1 MGAESF
7 LTLQIVDFAEGVDDR
22 VAALLTAG
30 TGITITYN
38 DGAGTLTIANTGL
51 GGSTGSTDNRI
62 LRADGT
68 GGATVQN
75 SAVTIDDSGNISG
88 LGTVNCGAITAN
100 GAGGQVVNIV
110 RAGLTSFGLG
120 DKNGDSFRIY
130 NNNTN
135 TDLLVIN
142 ATSRLVECGAI
153 TASGTFA
160 QSGTGVV
167 ATFGTDPAVVRI
179 GNEGNA
185 ATFVNAYVGGYAAA
199 AGASTVYFGQ
209 NLYWSGSAWVR
220 PHTSGNTS
228 LFWQQAGAF
237 YFNTGTGFGT
247 TRVTIA
253 HSGNVTLSALLF
265 CGVYTV
271 ATLPS
276 AAANAGALAQVT
288 DSSVTT
294 NGSAVSGGGS
304 NRVVV
309 FSNGSTWDV
318 VVA

>member
-30 TGITITYN
+30 TGITLTYN

-68 GGATVQN
+68 SGATVQN

-88 LGTVNCGAITAN
+88 LGTISCGDRITLGSDTYIERPSSGLINIFQAGAVRAAISSGEITATSAIRLTAFNPAAPDIAFVRNSTGPTAETRAAGGLRVRNADGSAAGAIN
-100 GAGGQVVNIV
+100 
-110 RAGLTSFGLG
+110 
-120 DKNGDSFRIY
+120 
-130 NNNTN
+130 
-135 TDLLVIN
+135 
-142 ATSRLVECGAI
+142 CGAI
-153 TASGTFA
+153 TASGA
-160 QSGTGVV
+160 LNVNNASGIYESGSGRTV
-167 ATFGTDPAVVRI
+167 AFTSNFSASTPGIGTTTNHAFCI
-179 GNEGNA
+179 YTNGANERLRFA
-185 ATFVNAYVGGYAAA
+185 AT
-199 AGASTVYFGQ
+199 GAITANSTV
-209 NLYWSGSAWVR
+209 AV
-220 PHTSGNTS
+220 
-228 LFWQQAGAF
+228 
-237 YFNTGTGFGT
+237 
-247 TRVTIA
+247 
-253 HSGNVTLSALLF
+253 
-265 CGVYTV
+265 GVFTV

-276 AAANAGALAQVT
+276 AAANAGAMAQVT

-294 NGSAVSGGGS
+294 NGSAVSGGGA